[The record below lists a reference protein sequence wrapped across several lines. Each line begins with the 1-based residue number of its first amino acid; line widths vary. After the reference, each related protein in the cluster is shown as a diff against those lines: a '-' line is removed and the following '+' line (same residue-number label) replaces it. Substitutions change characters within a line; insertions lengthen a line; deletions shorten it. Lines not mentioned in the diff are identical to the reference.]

1 MSPAVSGCIKVSTN
15 RPNTSSAPC
24 DAAQAGSGIGV
35 MHLDLT
41 DADTLALLN
50 LLVETIE
57 ADRYP
62 MSPLFRRLQDQDG
75 WVRAAQTFGIR
86 APTFDTV
93 SDLRRIRF
101 KMCGRGLDPEHEA
114 GPLA

>member
-1 MSPAVSGCIKVSTN
+1 
-15 RPNTSSAPC
+15 
-24 DAAQAGSGIGV
+24 

-75 WVRAAQTFGIR
+75 WLRAAQTFGIR

-101 KMCGRGLDPEHEA
+101 KMCGRGLDPSTRQVHYHRYT
-114 GPLA
+114 

>member
-1 MSPAVSGCIKVSTN
+1 
-15 RPNTSSAPC
+15 
-24 DAAQAGSGIGV
+24 

-86 APTFDTV
+86 APHST
-93 SDLRRIRF
+93 RCRIY
-101 KMCGRGLDPEHEA
+101 GESGLKCVVE
-114 GPLA
+114 GSIQSTR